1 MKNVDS
7 GMYLG
12 WWYRIECGFFVLP
25 SVFFYRGGKRIAE
38 SSMKAVRCRGAVL
51 RADDSMTDRAKGRP
65 FVRPWRATRLPCPDR
80 SRGSGN
86 LFPRVVLLLL
96 GCSFR
101 EFGLL
106 RVVRPSVC
114 LSVCLP
120 RGQVNWQSCSFRES
134 VVLSRVRDCAC
145 FRDFFVTL
153 QVIRVEKGRGGRG
166 RLVSY

>member
-1 MKNVDS
+1 MWLLCAS
-7 GMYLG
+7 F
-12 WWYRIECGFFVLP
+12 GFFLSRWKTYCGVLDESGAMP
-25 SVFFYRGGKRIAE
+25 RGGIA
-38 SSMKAVRCRGAVL
+38 G
-51 RADDSMTDRAKGRP
+51 GR
-65 FVRPWRATRLPCPDR
+65 LHD
-80 SRGSGN
+80 GSGERPAVCSSLAGN
-86 LFPRVVLLLL
+86 ALALPGSVPWLGKSFPEGCSPASWLFVPRVRFIAR
-96 GCSFR
+96 C
-101 EFGLL
+101 
-106 RVVRPSVC
+106 PSVC